1 MTAYSCEKVVIVF
14 DRSMTLR
21 LRRAPVADT
30 QRFALLSGIESMVRG
45 MLVTVMPLSV
55 YREFPDTGT
64 VSLIYLAV
72 GVISLMT
79 GLMLPRLARHIPR
92 RWMFTIGAG
101 LYLLGNS
108 LALAG
113 GHLLALGLL
122 CNAIATVTVFICLN
136 AYVLDY
142 IAKVELGR
150 SETLRMFYSA
160 LAWTVGPVT
169 GVWLLDLWRPA
180 PFLLSIAAA
189 IVLVVVFWIMRL
201 GDGKII
207 ARARIPAAN
216 PLAFIGR
223 FFAQPRLIAG
233 WLFAVIRSCGW
244 WVYVVYLPIFAVEAG
259 LGDKIGGTLLSLTNA
274 MLFTT
279 PLMLRWMQRRTVRT
293 AVRLGFFVCGTTFVL
308 ATLAA
313 SQPYAALGI
322 LFIGSIFLILLDI
335 AGGLPFLLAVKPS
348 ERTEMSAVYSSFRD
362 VSGIAT
368 PGIAWLVL
376 LAFPLSGVFAA
387 IGVTLFAAWGLAG
400 RQHPQI
406 GIRASD
412 RVRSRAPESIA
423 PAE

>member
-1 MTAYSCEKVVIVF
+1 MF
-14 DRSMTLR
+14 DRSIILR

-55 YREFPDTGT
+55 YRAFPDTGT
-64 VSLIYLAV
+64 VSLIYLTV
-72 GVISLMT
+72 GVISLTT
-79 GLMLPRLARHIPR
+79 GLMLPRMGRHIPR
-92 RWMFTIGAG
+92 RWMFTMGAG
-101 LYLLGNS
+101 LYVLGNS
-108 LALAG
+108 LAIAG
-113 GHLLALGLL
+113 GNLLAAGLL

-160 LAWTVGPVT
+160 LAWTIGPVT
-169 GVWLLDLWRPA
+169 GVWLLDWWRPA
-180 PFLLSIAAA
+180 PFALSIVAAF
-189 IVLVVVFWIMRL
+189 VLLAVFWKMRL
-201 GDGKII
+201 GNGKII
-207 ARARIPAAN
+207 AKARKPAAN

-244 WVYVVYLPIFAVEAG
+244 WVYVVYMPIFAVEAG
-259 LGDKIGGTLLSLTNA
+259 LGDKIGGTLLSMTNA
-274 MLFTT
+274 VLFTT
-279 PLMLRWMQRRTVRT
+279 PLMLRWMQRRTIRT
-293 AVRLGFFVCGTTFVL
+293 AVRIGFFACGTTFVL

-387 IGVTLFAAWGLAG
+387 IGVTLFAAWALAG
-400 RQHPQI
+400 KQHPQI

-412 RVRSRAPESIA
+412 RVRHGLTKITT

>member
-1 MTAYSCEKVVIVF
+1 MF
-14 DRSMTLR
+14 DRSIILR

-55 YREFPDTGT
+55 YRAFPDTGT
-64 VSLIYLAV
+64 VSLIYLTV
-72 GVISLMT
+72 GVISLTT
-79 GLMLPRLARHIPR
+79 GLMLPRMGRHIPR
-92 RWMFTIGAG
+92 RWMFTMGAG
-101 LYLLGNS
+101 LYVLGNS
-108 LALAG
+108 LAIAG
-113 GHLLALGLL
+113 GNLLAAGLL

-160 LAWTVGPVT
+160 LAWTIGPVT
-169 GVWLLDLWRPA
+169 GVWLLDWWRPA
-180 PFLLSIAAA
+180 PFALSIVAAF
-189 IVLVVVFWIMRL
+189 VLLAVFWKMRL
-201 GDGKII
+201 GNGKII
-207 ARARIPAAN
+207 AKARKPAAN

-244 WVYVVYLPIFAVEAG
+244 WVYVVYMPIFAVEAG
-259 LGDKIGGTLLSLTNA
+259 LGDKIGGTLLSMTNA
-274 MLFTT
+274 VLFTT
-279 PLMLRWMQRRTVRT
+279 PLMLRWMQRRTIRT
-293 AVRLGFFVCGTTFVL
+293 AVRIGFFACGTTFVL

-322 LFIGSIFLILLDI
+322 LFIGSSFLILLDI

-387 IGVTLFAAWGLAG
+387 IGVTLFAAWALAG
-400 RQHPQI
+400 KQHPQI

-412 RVRSRAPESIA
+412 RVRHGLTKITT

>member
-1 MTAYSCEKVVIVF
+1 LQLRKVVKVF
-14 DRSMTLR
+14 DRSIILR

-55 YREFPDTGT
+55 YRAFPDTGT
-64 VSLIYLAV
+64 VSLIYLTV
-72 GVISLMT
+72 GVISLTT
-79 GLMLPRLARHIPR
+79 GLMLPRMGRHIPR
-92 RWMFTIGAG
+92 RWMFTMGAG
-101 LYLLGNS
+101 LYVLGNS
-108 LALAG
+108 LAIAG
-113 GHLLALGLL
+113 GNLLAAGLL

-160 LAWTVGPVT
+160 LAWTIGPVT
-169 GVWLLDLWRPA
+169 GVWLLDWWRPA
-180 PFLLSIAAA
+180 PFALSIVAAF
-189 IVLVVVFWIMRL
+189 VLLAVFWKMRL
-201 GDGKII
+201 GNGKII
-207 ARARIPAAN
+207 AKARKPAAN

-244 WVYVVYLPIFAVEAG
+244 WVYVVYMPIFAVEAG
-259 LGDKIGGTLLSLTNA
+259 LGDKIGGTLLSMTNA
-274 MLFTT
+274 VLFTT
-279 PLMLRWMQRRTVRT
+279 PLMLRWMQRRTIRTTVRI
-293 AVRLGFFVCGTTFVL
+293 GFFACGTTFVL

-322 LFIGSIFLILLDI
+322 LFIGSSFLILLDI

-387 IGVTLFAAWGLAG
+387 IGVTLFAAWALAG
-400 RQHPQI
+400 KQHPQI

-412 RVRSRAPESIA
+412 RVRHGLTKITT

>member
-1 MTAYSCEKVVIVF
+1 VF
-14 DRSMTLR
+14 DRSIILR

-55 YREFPDTGT
+55 YRAFPDTGT
-64 VSLIYLAV
+64 VSLIYLTV
-72 GVISLMT
+72 GVISLTT
-79 GLMLPRLARHIPR
+79 GLMLPRMGRHIPR
-92 RWMFTIGAG
+92 RWMFTMGAG
-101 LYLLGNS
+101 LYVLGNS
-108 LALAG
+108 LAIAG
-113 GHLLALGLL
+113 GNLLAAGLL

-160 LAWTVGPVT
+160 LAWTIGPVT
-169 GVWLLDLWRPA
+169 GVWLLDWWRPA
-180 PFLLSIAAA
+180 PFALSIVAAF
-189 IVLVVVFWIMRL
+189 VLLAVFWKMRL
-201 GDGKII
+201 GNGKII
-207 ARARIPAAN
+207 AKARKPAAN

-244 WVYVVYLPIFAVEAG
+244 WVYVVYMPIFAVEAG
-259 LGDKIGGTLLSLTNA
+259 LGDKIGGTLLSMTNA
-274 MLFTT
+274 VLFTT
-279 PLMLRWMQRRTVRT
+279 PLMLRWMQRRTIRT
-293 AVRLGFFVCGTTFVL
+293 AVRIGFFACGTTFVL

-322 LFIGSIFLILLDI
+322 LFIGSSFLILLDI

-387 IGVTLFAAWGLAG
+387 IGVTLFAAWALAG
-400 RQHPQI
+400 KQHPQI

-412 RVRSRAPESIA
+412 RVRHGLTKITT

>member
-1 MTAYSCEKVVIVF
+1 MF
-14 DRSMTLR
+14 DRSIILR

-55 YREFPDTGT
+55 YRAFPDTGT
-64 VSLIYLAV
+64 VSLIYLTV
-72 GVISLMT
+72 GVISLTT
-79 GLMLPRLARHIPR
+79 GLMLPRMGRHIPR
-92 RWMFTIGAG
+92 RWMFTMGAG
-101 LYLLGNS
+101 LYVLGNS
-108 LALAG
+108 LAIAG
-113 GHLLALGLL
+113 GNLLAAGLL

-160 LAWTVGPVT
+160 LAWTIGPVT
-169 GVWLLDLWRPA
+169 GVWLLDWWRPA
-180 PFLLSIAAA
+180 PFALSIVAAF
-189 IVLVVVFWIMRL
+189 VLLAVFWKMRL
-201 GDGKII
+201 GNGKII
-207 ARARIPAAN
+207 AKARKPAAN

-244 WVYVVYLPIFAVEAG
+244 WVYVVYMPIFAVEAG
-259 LGDKIGGTLLSLTNA
+259 LGDKIGGTLLSMTNA
-274 MLFTT
+274 VLFTT
-279 PLMLRWMQRRTVRT
+279 PLMLRWMQRRTIRT
-293 AVRLGFFVCGTTFVL
+293 AVRIGFFACGTTFVL

-313 SQPYAALGI
+313 SQTYAALGI

-387 IGVTLFAAWGLAG
+387 IGVTLFAAWALAG
-400 RQHPQI
+400 KQHPQI

-412 RVRSRAPESIA
+412 RVRHGLTKITT